1 MLAAAAAGCG
11 GERSAAP
18 GLPAQVADGLAAQ
31 SDAVAQRLDR
41 GDPCGARTAAEALQ
55 TDAIAAVNAGR
66 VPRRFQ
72 EELVSSIAALVGSV
86 ECAPEPTA
94 EDGEHEEGK
103 GKGKARGKRKHDDE
117 DGEEGDD

>member
-41 GDPCGARTAAEALQ
+41 GDPCGARTAAEGLQ
-55 TDAIAAVNAGR
+55 ADAIAAVNAGH
-66 VPRRFQ
+66 VPRRLQ
-72 EELVSSIAALVGSV
+72 EELVSSITALVGSI
-86 ECAPEPTA
+86 ECAP
-94 EDGEHEEGK
+94 GEHEEGK
-103 GKGKARGKRKHDDE
+103 GKAKGKGKHDDE